1 MKRERTKDFDVL
13 RQGST
18 ISIVERRSGVASSFV
33 VPSEEARE
41 ALVRVLSEPIEVETK
56 TGKEA
61 DQQAETQAESAP
73 VEVSTTTESEE
84 KKTTTTNNRTK
95 KESATK

>member
-41 ALVRVLSEPIEVETK
+41 ALVRVLSDPLEVVET
-56 TGKEA
+56 A
-61 DQQAETQAESAP
+61 PSVETQTEP
-73 VEVSTTTESEE
+73 VE
-84 KKTTTTNNRTK
+84 TTTTAPAEPEKATTK
-95 KESATK
+95 KRTAKKTNAK

>member
-41 ALVRVLSEPIEVETK
+41 ALVRVLSDPLNVVETAPSE
-56 TGKEA
+56 EA
-61 DQQAETQAESAP
+61 PTEH
-73 VEVSTTTESEE
+73 VETTTTAEPE
-84 KKTTTTNNRTK
+84 KKTTTKKRTTK
-95 KESATK
+95 KGAK

>member
-41 ALVRVLSEPIEVETK
+41 ALVRVLSDPLEVEKKVETAPSVETQTERVETEVET
-56 TGKEA
+56 TT
-61 DQQAETQAESAP
+61 AEPEKA
-73 VEVSTTTESEE
+73 TTT
-84 KKTTTTNNRTK
+84 KKRTTK
-95 KESATK
+95 KGAK

>member
-1 MKRERTKDFDVL
+1 MKRERTKDYDVL

-41 ALVRVLSEPIEVETK
+41 ALVLILSDPLEVPTEKEQAPPIEAT
-56 TGKEA
+56 
-61 DQQAETQAESAP
+61 AESAP
-73 VEVSTTTESEE
+73 VEASTEPNVEE
-84 KKTTTTNNRTK
+84 KKATTTKKRTTK
-95 KESATK
+95 KTNAK

>member
-1 MKRERTKDFDVL
+1 MKRERTKDYDVL

-41 ALVRVLSEPIEVETK
+41 ALVRVLSDPLTVEKKVETAPSEETQTERVETK
-56 TGKEA
+56 VETA
-61 DQQAETQAESAP
+61 PAET
-73 VEVSTTTESEE
+73 E
-84 KKTTTTNNRTK
+84 KKTTTKKRTTK
-95 KESATK
+95 KTNAK

>member
-41 ALVRVLSEPIEVETK
+41 ALVRVLSDPLDVETAPSEEAPTEPVETEVETVP
-56 TGKEA
+56 
-61 DQQAETQAESAP
+61 AEP
-73 VEVSTTTESEE
+73 E
-84 KKTTTTNNRTK
+84 KKTTTTKKRTTK
-95 KESATK
+95 KGAK

>member
-41 ALVRVLSEPIEVETK
+41 ALVRVLSDPLEVEKEVETALSE
-56 TGKEA
+56 EA
-61 DQQAETQAESAP
+61 PTEPVETEAETVPAEP
-73 VEVSTTTESEE
+73 E
-84 KKTTTTNNRTK
+84 KKTTTKKRTTK
-95 KESATK
+95 KGAK

>member
-41 ALVRVLSEPIEVETK
+41 ALVKILTDPIEVET
-56 TGKEA
+56 GNKEA
-61 DQQAETQAESAP
+61 AVP
-73 VEVSTTTESEE
+73 SEE
-84 KKTTTTNNRTK
+84 PQTDAAPTVETEKVETKTTTTKKRTAK
-95 KESATK
+95 K

>member
-1 MKRERTKDFDVL
+1 MIRERTKDFDVL

-41 ALVRVLSEPIEVETK
+41 ALVRVLSEPIEVVETDPSE
-56 TGKEA
+56 EA
-61 DQQAETQAESAP
+61 PTEP
-73 VEVSTTTESEE
+73 VE
-84 KKTTTTNNRTK
+84 TTTTAEPEKATTTK
-95 KESATK
+95 KRTTKKGVK

>member
-41 ALVRVLSEPIEVETK
+41 ALVRVLSDSLEVEKKVETVPSE
-56 TGKEA
+56 EA
-61 DQQAETQAESAP
+61 PTERVETEVEATTAEPEKA
-73 VEVSTTTESEE
+73 TTTKKRTT
-84 KKTTTTNNRTK
+84 KKTNAK
-95 KESATK
+95 

>member
-41 ALVRVLSEPIEVETK
+41 ALVRVLSDPLEVVETA
-56 TGKEA
+56 TPEEA
-61 DQQAETQAESAP
+61 PTEP
-73 VEVSTTTESEE
+73 VE
-84 KKTTTTNNRTK
+84 TTTTAEPEKATTTK
-95 KESATK
+95 KRTTKKGVK

>member
-41 ALVRVLSEPIEVETK
+41 ALVRVLSDPLEIVEKKVET
-56 TGKEA
+56 A
-61 DQQAETQAESAP
+61 PSVETQTEP
-73 VEVSTTTESEE
+73 VE
-84 KKTTTTNNRTK
+84 TTTTAPAEPEKATTK
-95 KESATK
+95 KRTAKKTNAK

>member
-41 ALVRVLSEPIEVETK
+41 ALVRVLSDSLEVETAPS
-56 TGKEA
+56 E
-61 DQQAETQAESAP
+61 ETQTERVETEVETTPAEP
-73 VEVSTTTESEE
+73 E
-84 KKTTTTNNRTK
+84 KKTTTKKRTTK
-95 KESATK
+95 KTNVK

>member
-41 ALVRVLSEPIEVETK
+41 ALVRVLSDPLEVVETAPSVETQTERVETEVET
-56 TGKEA
+56 A
-61 DQQAETQAESAP
+61 PAEPEKKA
-73 VEVSTTTESEE
+73 TTT
-84 KKTTTTNNRTK
+84 KKRTTK
-95 KESATK
+95 KGAK

>member
-41 ALVRVLSEPIEVETK
+41 ALVRVLSDPLNVETAPS
-56 TGKEA
+56 E
-61 DQQAETQAESAP
+61 ETQAERVETEVETAP
-73 VEVSTTTESEE
+73 AEPE
-84 KKTTTTNNRTK
+84 KKTTTKKRTTK
-95 KESATK
+95 KGAK

>member
-41 ALVRVLSEPIEVETK
+41 ALVRVLSDPLTVSTAPSEETQTERVETEVET
-56 TGKEA
+56 TP
-61 DQQAETQAESAP
+61 AEP
-73 VEVSTTTESEE
+73 E
-84 KKTTTTNNRTK
+84 KKTTTKKRTTK
-95 KESATK
+95 KGAK

>member
-41 ALVRVLSEPIEVETK
+41 ALVRVLSDPLNVETAPSE
-56 TGKEA
+56 EA
-61 DQQAETQAESAP
+61 PAEP
-73 VEVSTTTESEE
+73 VETTAPAEPE
-84 KKTTTTNNRTK
+84 KKTTTKKRTTK
-95 KESATK
+95 KGAK

>member
-41 ALVRVLSEPIEVETK
+41 ALVRVLSDPLEVVETAPSEETPSERVETEVET
-56 TGKEA
+56 
-61 DQQAETQAESAP
+61 AP
-73 VEVSTTTESEE
+73 VETE
-84 KKTTTTNNRTK
+84 KKTTKKRTTK
-95 KESATK
+95 KGAK

>member
-41 ALVRVLSEPIEVETK
+41 ALVRVLSDPLNVETAPSVETQTERVETEVET
-56 TGKEA
+56 A
-61 DQQAETQAESAP
+61 PAEP
-73 VEVSTTTESEE
+73 E
-84 KKTTTTNNRTK
+84 KATTK
-95 KESATK
+95 KRTTKKGAK

>member
-41 ALVRVLSEPIEVETK
+41 ALIRVLSDPLEVETAPS
-56 TGKEA
+56 E
-61 DQQAETQAESAP
+61 ETPSERVETEVETAP
-73 VEVSTTTESEE
+73 TEPE
-84 KKTTTTNNRTK
+84 KKTTTKKRTTK
-95 KESATK
+95 KTNAK

>member
-33 VPSEEARE
+33 VPSEETRE
-41 ALVRVLSEPIEVETK
+41 ALVRVLSDPLEVVETALSE
-56 TGKEA
+56 EA
-61 DQQAETQAESAP
+61 PTEP
-73 VEVSTTTESEE
+73 VETTTAPAEPE
-84 KKTTTTNNRTK
+84 KATAKKRTTK
-95 KESATK
+95 KGAK

>member
-41 ALVRVLSEPIEVETK
+41 ALVRVLSDPLNVETAPS
-56 TGKEA
+56 E
-61 DQQAETQAESAP
+61 ETQAERVETEVETAP
-73 VEVSTTTESEE
+73 AEPE
-84 KKTTTTNNRTK
+84 KKKKKKKRTTK
-95 KESATK
+95 KGAK

>member
-41 ALVRVLSEPIEVETK
+41 ALVRVLSDPLEVVETA
-56 TGKEA
+56 TPEEA
-61 DQQAETQAESAP
+61 PTEP
-73 VEVSTTTESEE
+73 VETAPAEPE
-84 KKTTTTNNRTK
+84 KKTTTKKRTTK
-95 KESATK
+95 KTNAK

>member
-33 VPSEEARE
+33 IPSEEARE
-41 ALVRVLSEPIEVETK
+41 ALVRVLSDPLEVEK
-56 TGKEA
+56 KV
-61 DQQAETQAESAP
+61 ETAPSEETPTEP
-73 VEVSTTTESEE
+73 VETTPAEPEKATTTKKRTT
-84 KKTTTTNNRTK
+84 KKTNAK
-95 KESATK
+95 

>member
-41 ALVRVLSEPIEVETK
+41 ALARILSEPLGDSTEKETEPP
-56 TGKEA
+56 KEA
-61 DQQAETQAESAP
+61 TAETALVEAP
-73 VEVSTTTESEE
+73 KEPIVEE
-84 KKTTTTNNRTK
+84 KKTTTKKRTK
-95 KESATK
+95 KESASK

>member
-41 ALVRVLSEPIEVETK
+41 ALVRVLSDPLEVET
-56 TGKEA
+56 A
-61 DQQAETQAESAP
+61 PAEP
-73 VEVSTTTESEE
+73 E
-84 KKTTTTNNRTK
+84 KKTTTKKRTTK
-95 KESATK
+95 KSAK

>member
-13 RQGST
+13 RQGTT

-41 ALVRVLSEPIEVETK
+41 ALVRVLSDSLEVETAPS
-56 TGKEA
+56 E
-61 DQQAETQAESAP
+61 ETQTERVETEVETVPAEP
-73 VEVSTTTESEE
+73 E
-84 KKTTTTNNRTK
+84 KKTTTKKRTTK
-95 KESATK
+95 KGAK

>member
-33 VPSEEARE
+33 IPSEEARE
-41 ALVRVLSEPIEVETK
+41 ALVRILSDPLEVETAPS
-56 TGKEA
+56 E
-61 DQQAETQAESAP
+61 ETQTERVETEVETVPAES
-73 VEVSTTTESEE
+73 E
-84 KKTTTTNNRTK
+84 KKTTKKRTTRKTNAK
-95 KESATK
+95 

>member
-33 VPSEEARE
+33 VPSDEARE
-41 ALVRVLSEPIEVETK
+41 ALVRVLSDPLNVETAPSEETQTERVETEVETVP
-56 TGKEA
+56 
-61 DQQAETQAESAP
+61 AEP
-73 VEVSTTTESEE
+73 E
-84 KKTTTTNNRTK
+84 KKTATK
-95 KESATK
+95 KRTTKKTNAK

>member
-41 ALVRVLSEPIEVETK
+41 ALVRVLSDPLEVVETAPSVETQTERVETEVET
-56 TGKEA
+56 A
-61 DQQAETQAESAP
+61 PAAEPEKA
-73 VEVSTTTESEE
+73 TTT
-84 KKTTTTNNRTK
+84 KKRTTK
-95 KESATK
+95 KGAK

>member
-41 ALVRVLSEPIEVETK
+41 ALVRVLSDPQEVEKEVETAPSE
-56 TGKEA
+56 EA
-61 DQQAETQAESAP
+61 PTEP
-73 VEVSTTTESEE
+73 VETTTEAETE
-84 KKTTTTNNRTK
+84 KKKTMTK
-95 KESATK
+95 KRTTKKGEK

>member
-1 MKRERTKDFDVL
+1 MKRERTKDYDVL

-41 ALVRVLSEPIEVETK
+41 ALVRVLSDSLEVET
-56 TGKEA
+56 TPSE
-61 DQQAETQAESAP
+61 ETQTERVETEVETVPAEP
-73 VEVSTTTESEE
+73 E
-84 KKTTTTNNRTK
+84 KKTTTKKRTTK
-95 KESATK
+95 KGAK